1 MIDMAIERMIP
12 LREALSISY
21 LREYMFAVKDS
32 SKMASLIIL
41 SPWS

>member
-12 LREALSISY
+12 LGEALSISY
-21 LREYMFAVKDS
+21 LREYMFAMKDF
-32 SKMASLIIL
+32 SKMASLRML